1 MTQLAMRHLR
11 LLGPARVDQIQKA
24 QKKAVESE
32 AQESAAGGA
41 PRFRSPRT
49 VALLG
54 YLAVERRPV
63 ACSLARM
70 LRMCVLVVLRLIN
83 PVYSK

>member
-1 MTQLAMRHLR
+1 MRHLR

-41 PRFRSPRT
+41 PRFRQHRCVFFLNAGWRSPGQPPE
-49 VALLG
+49 LLQNT
-54 YLAVERRPV
+54 LATTEQ
-63 ACSLARM
+63 SW
-70 LRMCVLVVLRLIN
+70 
-83 PVYSK
+83 